1 MSIDSA
7 QNYQTQTAVLFIIFN
22 RPDTTAK
29 VFEQIKKARP
39 KKLYIAADGPRADR
53 PNEELICNQTRE
65 TATAVDW
72 DCRVE
77 TLFNTQNK
85 GCKMAVS
92 SAITWFFNKEEEG
105 IIIEDDCLPA
115 DDFFRFCDEL
125 LEKYRY
131 DTRIRHIAGGNFQ
144 QGLKRGEASYYFSKI
159 SHVWGWA
166 SWRRAWADYDVTLN
180 KYNEEDGKAAL
191 CNVFDDKWI
200 AESWCQIF
208 TEMKKGGVDTWDY
221 QWGFT
226 NYFNNALCIIPN
238 VNLISNIGFG
248 ENATHTTQTDN
259 IYANVPHGRLNEI
272 THPQFFVADKTAD
285 EFSLSVDFN
294 IAEKKRQYN
303 KPRRKLKRWLKSVIG
318 KNSL

>member
-1 MSIDSA
+1 MSNHSA
-7 QNYQTQTAVLFIIFN
+7 QNYQTRSAVLFVIFN

-29 VFEQIKKARP
+29 VFEQIRKARP

-53 PNEELICNQTRE
+53 PNEDLLCNQTRE
-65 TATAVDW
+65 IAMAVDW
-72 DCRVE
+72 DCKVE
-77 TLFNTQNK
+77 TLFNTNNK

-92 SAITWFFNKEEEG
+92 AAITWFFDNVEEG
-105 IIIEDDCLPA
+105 IIIEDDCLPNS
-115 DDFFRFCDEL
+115 DFFRFCDEL

-131 DTRIRHIAGGNFQ
+131 DTRVRHIAGGNFQ

-180 KYNEEDGKAAL
+180 KYREDEGKAAIY
-191 CNVFDDKWI
+191 NVFDDKWI
-200 AESWCQIF
+200 AESWSQIF
-208 TEMKKGGVDTWDY
+208 SEMKKGGIDTWDY

-226 NYFNNALCIIPN
+226 NFFNNALCVIPN

-248 ENATHTTQTDN
+248 QNATHTIETDSV
-259 IYANVPHGRLNEI
+259 YANVPHGNLGVV
-272 THPQFFVADKTAD
+272 THPEFFVADKTAD

-303 KPRRKLKRWLKSVIG
+303 KPRRKIKRWLKSVIG